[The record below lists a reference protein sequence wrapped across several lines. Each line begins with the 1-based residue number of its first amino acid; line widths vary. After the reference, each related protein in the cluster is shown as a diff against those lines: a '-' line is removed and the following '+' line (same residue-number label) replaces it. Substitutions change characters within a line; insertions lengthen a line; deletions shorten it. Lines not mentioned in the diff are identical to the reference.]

1 MDEERR
7 RIAREIHDGP
17 AQSMANLI
25 LQSEFCSRM
34 LDRDPENIPD
44 EPAMLQGLVRA
55 CLRDVRK
62 IIPVCH

>member
-1 MDEERR
+1 
-7 RIAREIHDGP
+7 
-17 AQSMANLI
+17 MANLI

>member
-1 MDEERR
+1 
-7 RIAREIHDGP
+7 
-17 AQSMANLI
+17 
-25 LQSEFCSRM
+25 M

-55 CLRDVRK
+55 CLRDVHK